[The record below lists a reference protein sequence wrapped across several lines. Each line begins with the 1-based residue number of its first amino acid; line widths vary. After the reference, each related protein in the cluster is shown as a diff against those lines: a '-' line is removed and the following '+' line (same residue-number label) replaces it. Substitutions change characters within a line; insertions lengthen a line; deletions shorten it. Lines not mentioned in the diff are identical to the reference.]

1 MSNLLSAYF
10 SRLWK
15 EKIFWL
21 ALAFLAGD
29 GILMTLVQF
38 VAPSWSTG
46 NTYVLEDFCFN
57 FHPVIGVASAVVVCL
72 FLGREYQDGTLR
84 NKLIAGYNR
93 WKIYLAGLVINVLS
107 ALWLALG
114 YSAAACILG
123 IPAFGGFQSQP
134 GTVLLLLLSNTL
146 CVIAYASIFTMIQ
159 MLVGSRAAG
168 VVICILLALGLY
180 LLGNQLHA
188 LLKLPEYWPE
198 QTYWNEFTGEMVT
211 IPPQP
216 VPDYFD
222 HPCRPLLKFFY
233 EFLPSSQGQILT
245 SQGSLFLVKPQ
256 ANLEHLSLYSLLLI
270 TITTG
275 AGLLG
280 FRNKRIS

>member
-1 MSNLLSAYF
+1 MSNLLNAYF

-15 EKIFWL
+15 DPIFWL
-21 ALAFLAGD
+21 ALAFLVGD
-29 GILMTLVQF
+29 GILMTMVQF
-38 VAPSWSTG
+38 IAPSWSTG

-57 FHPVIGVASAVVVCL
+57 FHPVIGVASAVVCCL

-84 NKLIAGYNR
+84 NKLIAGHGR
-93 WKIYLAGLVINVLS
+93 WKVYLAGLVVNAASSVLF
-107 ALWLALG
+107 ALG
-114 YSAAACILG
+114 YSAFACILG
-123 IPAFGGFQSQP
+123 IPILGGFQSSLS
-134 GTVLLLLLSNTL
+134 TVLLLILSNIL
-146 CVIAYASIFTMIQ
+146 YVIAYASIFTMIQ
-159 MLVGSRAAG
+159 MLTGSRVVG
-168 VVICILLALGLY
+168 VVVCILLALGLY

-256 ANLEHLSLYSLLLI
+256 ANLERLPLYSLLLI

>member
-159 MLVGSRAAG
+159 MLTGSQ
-168 VVICILLALGLY
+168 VVSLVLCIVLTLGLY
-180 LLGNQLHA
+180 VSSEVIFNL
-188 LLKLPEYWPE
+188 
-198 QTYWNEFTGEMVT
+198 
-211 IPPQP
+211 
-216 VPDYFD
+216 
-222 HPCRPLLKFFY
+222 FY
-233 EFLPSSQGQILT
+233 EPVAWDGISNPNYPGDTVLGYLEMLYQFLPTGQGVLLT
-245 SQGSLFLVKPQ
+245 RYTQPSYVPIENVSYGLLPC
-256 ANLEHLSLYSLLLI
+256 YSAVLI
-270 TITTG
+270 ALTTG
-275 AGLLG
+275 AGLWG
-280 FRNKRIS
+280 FSKKQLH